1 LRVVQTFFRLLPAE
15 IPDPVTVGKLHCIWT
30 WHFLSNRMRF
40 FAFQFFNNSLGTK
53 TRIAARYRNDGA
65 NIDQRCTFCL
75 KAGSLVPMR
84 EDFIHVFYECPYIN
98 PLCMRAYEV
107 YFKHRLDDTQ
117 KKLFYMTGSVETFHK
132 NDRFFYILTSVL
144 INYTVWQW
152 KLKCM
157 IPSIATLTNEVDYIF
172 YSVCFTSKKIENMAI
187 TSNCPICRRWRDG
200 RHGRG

>member
-1 LRVVQTFFRLLPAE
+1 
-15 IPDPVTVGKLHCIWT
+15 
-30 WHFLSNRMRF
+30 
-40 FAFQFFNNSLGTK
+40 
-53 TRIAARYRNDGA
+53 
-65 NIDQRCTFCL
+65 
-75 KAGSLVPMR
+75 MR

-107 YFKHRLDDTQ
+107 YFKHRLDNTQ
-117 KKLFYMTGSVETFHK
+117 KRLCYMTGSVETFHK
-132 NDRFFYILTSVL
+132 NDSFFYVLTSVL

-172 YSVCFTSKKIENMAI
+172 YSVCSTSKKIENMTI